1 MKVKAAW
8 KEQAK
13 SLLVPALFLLAIG
26 IVALAASLIPEEE
39 ETAEII
45 PVSKYEG
52 SGGELVLENDSLKFV
67 MDAETTQFT
76 VTQKD
81 NGTVWYSNPQDA
93 DEDPVAL
100 PSDIENLKST
110 LLLTYSTINGVDTLY
125 NNYKYSIAAK
135 NYEIEQGTDSI
146 KVLYSVGEVEKEFMI
161 PKVITEER
169 MLAFLGQMSKT
180 DASNV
185 GDSYK
190 KYDINNLGKKD
201 NREELL
207 EQYPVLETDVIY
219 VLRGGVKDNMKK
231 KLEQYF
237 ADAGYTAEDYA
248 QDKELDLSESSSSKP
263 VFNISVV
270 YRLEGEDLLV
280 TVPMNEIAYKQDYP
294 LVTVNVLP
302 YFGAGGTKE
311 NGYLLVPEGGGSII
325 NFNNGKTAQN
335 SYYSNLYGWDMAQG
349 RDYIVHETRVYYGL
363 FGISKGDS
371 SMLCM
376 LENGSSYAGISADIS
391 GRNNSYNYV
400 NASYTLLHREQCDV
414 ADKYNGE
421 MFMYEQAIPD
431 ETLVQRYRFVDS
443 GSYVDMAD
451 TYHDYLEQRYPDA
464 FVKKEDTDVP
474 VAVEILGAVDK
485 VEQICGIPVSKPLA
499 LTTYEEAENLIT
511 DLKES
516 GIENLSVKLSG
527 WSNGGMNQKIL
538 KNVKLIGRLGDKKDL
553 KSLASYA
560 AENQVDLYL
569 DGVASYEYDSSLW
582 NGFIVF
588 RDAAT
593 FANKKKVKMLPF
605 DSVYYGERDQED
617 AYYLLKPE
625 VALQNVENLSQAV
638 TNYGGAGVSLR
649 DVGYELSADY
659 NQKHLVT
666 RETVKKEQEALL
678 NEVKASGQKVMTN
691 MGNDYTLGVTDFI
704 TNMDLNGSG
713 YTILD
718 ATVPFYQIAIHG
730 YVNYAGE
737 PLNLTGDCEEELLK
751 SAEYGAGLYFS
762 LMDADATELQN
773 TTYTQYFGA
782 NYESA
787 KKELEEIYTRYQKEL
802 GGIFHQRIVNHEIL
816 DGGVTLTVY
825 EDGTKVYV
833 NYSYDNVTTDGTEI
847 PARDYLVMP

>member
-248 QDKELDLSESSSSKP
+248 SDKELDLSESSSSKP

-270 YRLEGEDLLV
+270 YRLEGQDLLV
-280 TVPMNEIAYKQDYP
+280 SVPMNEIEYKEDYP
-294 LVTVNVLP
+294 LITVNVLP

-569 DGVASYEYDSSLW
+569 DGVAAYEYDSNLL
-582 NGFIVF
+582 NGFLVF

-625 VALQNVENLSQAV
+625 VALQNVENLSKAV

>member
-1 MKVKAAW
+1 MKVKDAL

-13 SLLVPALFLLAIG
+13 SLLVPVLFLLAIG
-26 IVALAASLIPEEE
+26 IVALTVSLIPEEE
-39 ETAEII
+39 ETAEVI

-52 SGGELVLENDSLKFV
+52 NGGELVLENDSVKFV
-67 MDAETTQFT
+67 LDAETTQFS

-135 NYEIEQGTDSI
+135 NYEIEQGTDFI
-146 KVLYSVGEVEKEFMI
+146 KVHYSVGEMEKEFMI

-169 MLAFLGQMSKT
+169 MLSFMEQMSKT

-207 EQYPVLETDVIY
+207 EQYPVLETEVIY
-219 VLRGGVKDNMKK
+219 VLRNGVKDNMKK

-248 QDKELDLSESSSSKP
+248 SDKELDLSESSSSKP

-270 YRLEGEDLLV
+270 YRLEGQDLLV
-280 TVPMNEIAYKQDYP
+280 SVPMNDIEYKEDYP
-294 LVTVNVLP
+294 LITVNVLP
-302 YFGAGGTKE
+302 YFGAGTTNE
-311 NGYLLVPEGGGSII
+311 EGYLLVPEGGGSII
-325 NFNNGKTAQN
+325 NFNNGKTAQS
-335 SYYSNLYGWDMAQG
+335 SYYSSLYGWDMAQG
-349 RDYIVHETRVYYGL
+349 RDYLVHETRVYYGL

-376 LENGSSYAGISADIS
+376 LEDGASYAGINADIS
-391 GRNNSYNYV
+391 GRNNSYNFV
-400 NASYTLLHREQCDV
+400 SANYTLLHREQCDV

-431 ETLVQRYRFVDS
+431 ETIVQRYRFVDS
-443 GSYVDMAD
+443 GSYVDMANV
-451 TYHDYLEQRYPDA
+451 YHDYLEQKYPDA

-485 VEQICGIPVSKPLA
+485 VEQICGIPVSRPLA
-499 LTTYEEAENLIT
+499 LTTYEEAEEMIT
-511 DLKES
+511 DLKKS
-516 GIENLSVKLSG
+516 GIEDLSVKLSG
-527 WSNGGMNQKIL
+527 WANGGINQKIL
-538 KNVKLIGRLGDKKDL
+538 KKVKLVGRLGSKKDL
-553 KSLASYA
+553 KNLTSCA

-569 DGVASYEYDSSLW
+569 DGVATYEYDSNLL
-582 NGFIVF
+582 NGFLVF

-593 FANKKKVKMLPF
+593 FANEKRVKLLPF
-605 DSVYYGERDQED
+605 DKIYYGEQNDQNP
-617 AYYLLKPE
+617 YYLLKPE
-625 VALQNVENLSQAV
+625 IILQNVENLSKAAD
-638 TNYGGAGVSLR
+638 TYGGAGISLR
-649 DVGYELSADY
+649 DIGYELSADY
-659 NQKHLVT
+659 NQKQLVT
-666 RETVKKEQEALL
+666 RENMKKEQVALL
-678 NEVKASGQKVMTN
+678 NGIKASGQKIMTN

-718 ATVPFYQIAIHG
+718 AAVPFYQIAIHG

-737 PLNLTGDCEEELLK
+737 ALNLTADCEEELLK

-773 TTYTQYFGA
+773 TKYTQYFGA
-782 NYESA
+782 NYEAS
-787 KKELEEIYTRYQKEL
+787 KDELFAIYTRYQKEL
-802 GGIFHQRIVNHEIL
+802 GSVFHQRIVDHAIL
-816 DGGVTLTVY
+816 DSGITLTVY

-833 NYSYDNVTTDGTEI
+833 NYNYDNVTMDGIEI